1 MTEQTLEK
9 NKKKIKIS
17 NLHEIGLLI
26 ALILVLL
33 LFSFTTENFFTQ
45 RNFTSILRS
54 ASYVGLIA
62 FPMTFVL
69 ITREIDISVG
79 PSVAWS
85 GLFFVILIKWYD
97 FSYFSSAAIVILWG
111 ILLGY
116 FIGIARTKLFI
127 PTFITTLALWS
138 ALRGYSLFVT
148 EGRPIAISNKEFRY
162 LFGGDILGLPTVTW
176 IMLGAFLVFWFAS
189 KYTVTGTNFYAV
201 GGNPKAAR
209 NIGINVDRIKIITL
223 MVTSFFSALVGI
235 LYVARVSSGNATTGE
250 GMEFD
255 VIAAVVVGGTALGGA
270 VGTMTGTLMGVLFI
284 AMISNGLIHWGV
296 DPDLNKV
303 VKGLII
309 FLAVVINSN
318 ITFKNNTGPKED

>member
-1 MTEQTLEK
+1 MK
-9 NKKKIKIS
+9 NKSKIKVN

-26 ALILVLL
+26 ALISVLL
-33 LFSFTTENFFTQ
+33 IFSFSTENFFTQ
-45 RNFTSILRS
+45 RNFMSILRS
-54 ASYVGLIA
+54 ASYVGLVA

-85 GLFFVILIKWYD
+85 GVFFVILIKWFEFNYT
-97 FSYFSSAAIVILWG
+97 FAAIIVLFWG
-111 ILLGY
+111 LFLGY
-116 FIGIARTKLFI
+116 FVGMARTKLMI

-138 ALRGYSLFVT
+138 ALRGYSLFIT
-148 EGRPIAISNKEFRY
+148 EGRPIAISNKPFRY
-162 LFGGDILGLPTVTW
+162 FFGGDVLGLPTVTW
-176 IMLGAFLVFWFAS
+176 IMLIVFLIFWFIS
-189 KYTVTGTNFYAV
+189 KYTVLGTNIYAV

-209 NIGINVDRIKIITL
+209 SIGLNDDRIKIITL
-223 MVTSFFSALVGI
+223 MTTGLFSALVGI
-235 LYVARVSSGNATTGE
+235 LFVARVSSGKSTVGE

-270 VGTMTGTLMGVLFI
+270 IGTMTGTLLGVLFI
-284 AMISNGLIHWGV
+284 AMISNGLIHWGI

-303 VKGLII
+303 VKGIII

-318 ITFKNNTGPKED
+318 VTFKKNSGNKEEE

>member
-1 MTEQTLEK
+1 MK
-9 NKKKIKIS
+9 NKSKIKVN

-26 ALILVLL
+26 ALISVLL
-33 LFSFTTENFFTQ
+33 IFSFSTENFFTQ
-45 RNFTSILRS
+45 RNFMSILRS
-54 ASYVGLIA
+54 ASYVGLVA

-85 GLFFVILIKWYD
+85 GVFFVILIKWFEFNYT
-97 FSYFSSAAIVILWG
+97 FAAIIVLFWG
-111 ILLGY
+111 LFLGY
-116 FIGIARTKLFI
+116 FVGMARTKLMI

-138 ALRGYSLFVT
+138 ALRGYSLFIT
-148 EGRPIAISNKEFRY
+148 EGRPIAISNKPFRY
-162 LFGGDILGLPTVTW
+162 FFGGDVLGLPTVTW
-176 IMLGAFLVFWFAS
+176 IMLIVFLIFWFIS
-189 KYTVTGTNFYAV
+189 KYTVLGTNMYAV

-209 NIGINVDRIKIITL
+209 SIGLNVDRIKIITL
-223 MVTSFFSALVGI
+223 MTTGLFSALVGI
-235 LYVARVSSGNATTGE
+235 LFVARVSSGNSTVGE

-270 VGTMTGTLMGVLFI
+270 IGTMTGTLLGVLFI
-284 AMISNGLIHWGV
+284 AMISNGLIHWGI

-303 VKGLII
+303 VKGIII

-318 ITFKNNTGPKED
+318 VTFKKNSGNKEEE

>member
-189 KYTVTGTNFYAV
+189 KYTVTGTNF
-201 GGNPKAAR
+201 
-209 NIGINVDRIKIITL
+209 
-223 MVTSFFSALVGI
+223 
-235 LYVARVSSGNATTGE
+235 
-250 GMEFD
+250 
-255 VIAAVVVGGTALGGA
+255 
-270 VGTMTGTLMGVLFI
+270 
-284 AMISNGLIHWGV
+284 
-296 DPDLNKV
+296 
-303 VKGLII
+303 
-309 FLAVVINSN
+309 
-318 ITFKNNTGPKED
+318 

>member
-1 MTEQTLEK
+1 MLKT
-9 NKKKIKIS
+9 KIKIS

-26 ALILVLL
+26 ALIVVLTI
-33 LFSFTTENFFTQ
+33 FSLTTENFFTQ
-45 RNFTSILRS
+45 RNFMSILRS

-79 PSVAWS
+79 PAVAWS
-85 GLFFVILIKWYD
+85 GVFFAILIKWYD
-97 FSYFSSAAIVILWG
+97 LNYFSAGLIVLAWG
-111 ILLGY
+111 LFTGY

-138 ALRGYSLFVT
+138 ALRGYSLFIT
-148 EGRPIAISNKEFRY
+148 EGRPIGISNKSFRSFY
-162 LFGGDILGLPTVTW
+162 GGDFLNIPTVTW
-176 IMLGAFLVFWFAS
+176 IMLFMFLVFWFCS
-189 KYTVTGTNFYAV
+189 RYTVMGTNIYAV

-209 NIGINVDRIKIITL
+209 SIGINVDRIKIITL
-223 MVTSFFSALVGI
+223 MITSFFSALVGI

-318 ITFKNNTGPKED
+318 ITFKNNSGQKED

>member
-1 MTEQTLEK
+1 MNILK
-9 NKKKIKIS
+9 SKIKVS

-26 ALILVLL
+26 AVVLVFII
-33 LFSFTTENFFTQ
+33 FSTTTENFFTQ
-45 RNFTSILRS
+45 RNFMSVLRS

-79 PSVAWS
+79 PAVAWS
-85 GLFFVILIKWYD
+85 GVFFAILIKWYD
-97 FSYFSSAAIVILWG
+97 FSYLSSAIVVLSWG
-111 ILLGY
+111 LFVGY

-148 EGRPIAISNKEFRY
+148 EGRPIALSNKSFRY
-162 LFGGDILGLPTVTW
+162 FYGGDFLGLPTVTW
-176 IMLGAFLVFWFAS
+176 ILLLMFLFFWFCS
-189 KYTVTGTNFYAV
+189 RYTILGINIYAV

-209 NIGINVDRIKIITL
+209 SIGINVDRIKIITL
-223 MVTSFFSALVGI
+223 MITSFFSALVGI

-309 FLAVVINSN
+309 FIAVVINSN
-318 ITFKNNTGPKED
+318 VTFKNNSGPKED

>member
-1 MTEQTLEK
+1 MNILK
-9 NKKKIKIS
+9 SKIKVS

-26 ALILVLL
+26 AVLL
-33 LFSFTTENFFTQ
+33 VFIIFSTTTENFFTQ
-45 RNFTSILRS
+45 RNFMSILRS

-79 PSVAWS
+79 PAVAWS
-85 GLFFVILIKWYD
+85 GVFFAILIKWYG
-97 FSYFSSAAIVILWG
+97 FSYLSSAIIVLTWG
-111 ILLGY
+111 LFVGY

-148 EGRPIAISNKEFRY
+148 EGRPIGSSNKPFRY
-162 LFGGDILGLPTVTW
+162 FFGGDFLGLPTVTW
-176 IMLGAFLVFWFAS
+176 ILLIMFFIFWFCS
-189 KYTVTGTNFYAV
+189 RYTVIGTNIYAV

-209 NIGINVDRIKIITL
+209 SIGINVDRIKIFTL
-223 MVTSFFSALVGI
+223 MITSFFSALVGI

-309 FLAVVINSN
+309 FIAVVINSN
-318 ITFKNNTGPKED
+318 ITFKNNSGPKED

>member
-1 MTEQTLEK
+1 M
-9 NKKKIKIS
+9 KKKSKKKVN

-26 ALILVLL
+26 ALISVLL
-33 LFSFTTENFFTQ
+33 IFSFSTENFFTQ
-45 RNFTSILRS
+45 RNFMSILRS
-54 ASYVGLIA
+54 ASYVGLVA

-85 GLFFVILIKWYD
+85 GVFFVILIKWFEFNYT
-97 FSYFSSAAIVILWG
+97 FAAIIVLFWG
-111 ILLGY
+111 LFLGY
-116 FIGIARTKLFI
+116 FVGMARTKLMI

-138 ALRGYSLFVT
+138 ALRGYSLFIT
-148 EGRPIAISNKEFRY
+148 EGRPIAISNKPFRY
-162 LFGGDILGLPTVTW
+162 FFGGDVLGLPTVTW
-176 IMLGAFLVFWFAS
+176 IMLIVFLIFWFIS
-189 KYTVTGTNFYAV
+189 KYTVLGTNIYAV

-209 NIGINVDRIKIITL
+209 SIGLNVDRIKIITL
-223 MVTSFFSALVGI
+223 MTTGLFSALVGI
-235 LYVARVSSGNATTGE
+235 LFVARVSSGNSTVGE

-270 VGTMTGTLMGVLFI
+270 IGTMTGTLLGVLFI
-284 AMISNGLIHWGV
+284 AMISNGLIHWGI

-303 VKGLII
+303 VKGIII

-318 ITFKNNTGPKED
+318 VTFKKNSGNKEEE

>member
-1 MTEQTLEK
+1 MK
-9 NKKKIKIS
+9 NKSKIKVN

-26 ALILVLL
+26 ALISVLL
-33 LFSFTTENFFTQ
+33 IFSFSTENFFTQ
-45 RNFTSILRS
+45 RNFMSILRS
-54 ASYVGLIA
+54 ASYVGLVA

-85 GLFFVILIKWYD
+85 GVFFVILIKWFEFNYT
-97 FSYFSSAAIVILWG
+97 FAAIIVLFWG
-111 ILLGY
+111 LFLGY
-116 FIGIARTKLFI
+116 FVGMARTKLMI

-138 ALRGYSLFVT
+138 ALRGYSLFIT
-148 EGRPIAISNKEFRY
+148 EGRPIAISNKPFRY
-162 LFGGDILGLPTVTW
+162 FFGGDVLGLPTVTW
-176 IMLGAFLVFWFAS
+176 IMLIVFLIFWFIS
-189 KYTVTGTNFYAV
+189 KYTVLGTNIYAV

-209 NIGINVDRIKIITL
+209 SIGLNVDRIKIITL
-223 MVTSFFSALVGI
+223 MTTGLFSALVGI
-235 LYVARVSSGNATTGE
+235 LFVARVSSGNSTVGE

-270 VGTMTGTLMGVLFI
+270 IGTMTGTLLGVIFI
-284 AMISNGLIHWGV
+284 AMISNGLIHWGI

-303 VKGLII
+303 VKGIII

-318 ITFKNNTGPKED
+318 VTFKKNSGNKEEE

>member
-1 MTEQTLEK
+1 MK
-9 NKKKIKIS
+9 NKSKIKVN

-26 ALILVLL
+26 ALISVLL
-33 LFSFTTENFFTQ
+33 IFSFSTENFFTQ
-45 RNFTSILRS
+45 RNFMSILRS
-54 ASYVGLIA
+54 ASYVGLVA

-85 GLFFVILIKWYD
+85 GVFFVILIKWFEFNYT
-97 FSYFSSAAIVILWG
+97 FAAIIVLFWG
-111 ILLGY
+111 LFLGY
-116 FIGIARTKLFI
+116 FVGMARTKLMI

-138 ALRGYSLFVT
+138 ALRGYSLFIT
-148 EGRPIAISNKEFRY
+148 EGRPIAISNKPFRY
-162 LFGGDILGLPTVTW
+162 FFGGDVLGLPTVTW
-176 IMLGAFLVFWFAS
+176 IMLIVFLIFWFIS
-189 KYTVTGTNFYAV
+189 KYTVLGTNIYAV

-209 NIGINVDRIKIITL
+209 SIGLNVDRIKIITL
-223 MVTSFFSALVGI
+223 MTTGLFSALVGI
-235 LYVARVSSGNATTGE
+235 LFVARVSSGNSTVGE

-270 VGTMTGTLMGVLFI
+270 IGTMTGTLLGVLFI
-284 AMISNGLIHWGV
+284 AMISNGLIHWGI

-303 VKGLII
+303 VKGIII

-318 ITFKNNTGPKED
+318 VTFKKNSGNKEEE

>member
-1 MTEQTLEK
+1 MEK
-9 NKKKIKIS
+9 KPKIKIS

-26 ALILVLL
+26 ALISVLL
-33 LFSFTTENFFTQ
+33 IFGFSTENFFTQ
-45 RNFTSILRS
+45 RNFMSILRS
-54 ASYVGLIA
+54 ASYVGLVA

-85 GLFFVILIKWYD
+85 GVFFVILVKWFEFNYT
-97 FSYFSSAAIVILWG
+97 FAAIVVLSWG
-111 ILLGY
+111 LFLGY
-116 FIGIARTKLFI
+116 FVGMARTKLMI

-138 ALRGYSLFVT
+138 ALRGYSLFIT
-148 EGRPIAISNKEFRY
+148 EGRPLAISNKPFRY
-162 LFGGDILGLPTVTW
+162 FFGGDFLGLPTVTW
-176 IMLGAFLVFWFAS
+176 IMLIVFLIFWFIS
-189 KYTVTGTNFYAV
+189 KYTVLGTNIYAV

-209 NIGINVDRIKIITL
+209 SIGLNVDRIKIITL
-223 MVTSFFSALVGI
+223 MTTGLFSALVGI
-235 LYVARVSSGNATTGE
+235 LFVARVSSGNSTVGE

-270 VGTMTGTLMGVLFI
+270 VGTMTGTLLGVLFI
-284 AMISNGLIHWGV
+284 AMISNGLIHWGI

-303 VKGLII
+303 VKGIII

-318 ITFKNNTGPKED
+318 VTFKKNSGSKEEE